1 MTGEYTHLFPIIYLK
16 IPNKPRKMHF
26 SQKKPRE
33 YLVDSEKCISF
44 AIANKEQRTTKQR

>member
-26 SQKKPRE
+26 SQKKSRE

-44 AIANKEQRTTKQR
+44 AIANKEQRTTEQR

>member
-16 IPNKPRKMHF
+16 IPNKPRKMHL
-26 SQKKPRE
+26 SQKKSRE